1 MSRHVLSLLVED
13 KPGLLTRAAGLFAR
27 RGFNIESLAVGP
39 TEMRGLSRITVVV
52 DEDETLLEQVTKQ
65 LNKLVNVIKIV
76 ELEESS
82 SVQREHVLI
91 KVRADN
97 QSRSHVLEAV
107 NLFRARVVDVVPD
120 ALTIEVTGDSGKID
134 AFLKVLEPYG
144 IKEIAQ
150 SGLIAMGR
158 GSKSITERVFKN

>member
-13 KPGLLTRAAGLFAR
+13 KPGLLTRVAGLFAR

-52 DEDETLLEQVTKQ
+52 DQDDILLEQVTKQ

-76 ELEESS
+76 ELESS
-82 SVQREHVLI
+82 TSVQREHVLI

-134 AFLKVLEPYG
+134 AFLKVLDPYG